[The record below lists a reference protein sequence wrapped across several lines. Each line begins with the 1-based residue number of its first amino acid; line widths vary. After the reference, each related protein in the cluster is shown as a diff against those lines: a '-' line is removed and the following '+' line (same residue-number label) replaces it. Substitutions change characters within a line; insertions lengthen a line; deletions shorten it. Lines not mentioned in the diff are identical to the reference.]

1 MRRVLI
7 GLLVMMCLCTPAHAL
22 SVTGDLNGDKL
33 VSESELVSDVLAYLN
48 ATYLGGEMQH
58 LNITQLREAAHI
70 HMYYPRTIVDSANRT
85 VTIYRPADRI
95 VTLFPTALRVVVQL
109 DAADRIVGVCNR
121 TIAYA
126 DNMVVVRAH
135 PEIRKLPDVGMYN
148 DPNAEKILSLK
159 PDVIFAYA
167 GVPDVA
173 DALQKSTDIPVV
185 CLNPSPTGNEY
196 SAQGGPFETWRLAG
210 VVLEKEERAE
220 ELIAYCKEEFAK
232 ITAITSK
239 IPDEDKPRV
248 YFCHAHRATDITRA
262 VTSYDPLDIA
272 GGINVAGNLSG
283 SGPSVVVDVSK
294 EQIIAWNPDIIL
306 IHSFSKTPTLSIEGV
321 LSDPDLQTVNAVKN
335 KTVYYTKGWYIGWD
349 PATGVA
355 ECFYMA
361 KLFHPEKFST
371 LNVEK
376 EDNAIL
382 KEFYGADGLYTWI
395 LDHVGNYHTW
405 NTTSSSTTP

>member
-1 MRRVLI
+1 
-7 GLLVMMCLCTPAHAL
+7 
-22 SVTGDLNGDKL
+22 
-33 VSESELVSDVLAYLN
+33 
-48 ATYLGGEMQH
+48 
-58 LNITQLREAAHI
+58 
-70 HMYYPRTIVDSANRT
+70 
-85 VTIYRPADRI
+85 
-95 VTLFPTALRVVVQL
+95 VTLFPAVLRIVVQL
-109 DAADRIVGVCNR
+109 DAADRIVGVSDR
-121 TIAYA
+121 TLSYA
-126 DNMVVVRAH
+126 DNMVVVQAH

-173 DALQKSTDIPVV
+173 DALQKSTGIPVV

-196 SAQGGPFETWRLAG
+196 SAQGGPFETWRLTG

-220 ELIAYCKEEFAK
+220 ELIAYSKEEFAK

-272 GGINVAGNLSG
+272 GGINVAGNLTA

-306 IHSFSKTPTLSIEGV
+306 IHSFSKTPSLSVEGV

-349 PATGVA
+349 PATGVT

-361 KLFHPEKFST
+361 KLFYPERFST
-371 LNVEK
+371 LNVER
-376 EDNAIL
+376 ESNEIL
-382 KEFYGADGLYTWI
+382 KKFYGADGLYTWT
-395 LDHVGNYHTW
+395 LEHVGNYYTG
-405 NTTSSSTTP
+405 NTSTT